1 MPVDKRKD
9 KVKDMVKDKKN
20 YNKRLTAPVYG
31 VPDDPSKIKFA
42 KKPTK

>member
-1 MPVDKRKD
+1 MPQVKIKD
-9 KVKDMVKDKKN
+9 KEKMKDKKN

-31 VPDDPSKIKFA
+31 VPVDPSKIKFA